1 MVELERFK
9 GPVQADETYIGGVN
23 KNKHFAKKLASGRG
37 IAGKAAI
44 VGLLDMDSGLL
55 HAQPLREVT
64 TATVREMVRGRF
76 EHGATL
82 YTDQS
87 SVYSEIPGTFRESV
101 NHGRGEYVRDGVTTN
116 AVESVWALL
125 DRMLMG
131 TYHQV
136 SWKHLVRYVAELVW
150 RHKTRPLKVLDR
162 MASIAG
168 IWPAGA

>member
-1 MVELERFK
+1 
-9 GPVQADETYIGGVN
+9 
-23 KNKHFAKKLASGRG
+23 
-37 IAGKAAI
+37 
-44 VGLLDMDSGLL
+44 MDSGLL

-168 IWPAGA
+168 NMAGRRLSLRELRQGGRASLGTIKSVLRPSSAQLELWPAWVWD

>member
-1 MVELERFK
+1 
-9 GPVQADETYIGGVN
+9 
-23 KNKHFAKKLASGRG
+23 
-37 IAGKAAI
+37 
-44 VGLLDMDSGLL
+44 MDSDRL

-64 TATVREMVRGRF
+64 TATVREMVRGRL
-76 EHGATL
+76 ENGAVL

-87 SVYSEIPGTFRESV
+87 SVYGEIPSVFRESV

-116 AVESVWALL
+116 ALESVWAVL

-150 RHKTRPLKVLDR
+150 RHNTRPLNVRER
-162 MASIAG
+162 MSSIASNMTG
-168 IWPAGA
+168 RRLSLRELRQGGRASLGTIKSVLSP